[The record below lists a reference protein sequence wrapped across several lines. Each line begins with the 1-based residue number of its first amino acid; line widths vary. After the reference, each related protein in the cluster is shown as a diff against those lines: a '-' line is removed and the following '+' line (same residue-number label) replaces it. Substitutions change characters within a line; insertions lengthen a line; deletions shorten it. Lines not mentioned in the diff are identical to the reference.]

1 MLRDALVSEIGLPL
15 KCLIWNLLVELPQDF
30 RFLGQFLLGNLIL
43 LLHVLDATV
52 SLLAIGNF
60 LPLCGSLELLD
71 LVIAKTC
78 EIIVCLKFDVN
89 LLEGLYLVV
98 FCDLQINNFII
109 LFANVFQTFN
119 IVDIR

>member
-1 MLRDALVSEIGLPL
+1 MLRDALVSEIGLSL

-52 SLLAIGNF
+52 SLLAIRNF
-60 LPLCGSLELLD
+60 LPLCGSLELFD